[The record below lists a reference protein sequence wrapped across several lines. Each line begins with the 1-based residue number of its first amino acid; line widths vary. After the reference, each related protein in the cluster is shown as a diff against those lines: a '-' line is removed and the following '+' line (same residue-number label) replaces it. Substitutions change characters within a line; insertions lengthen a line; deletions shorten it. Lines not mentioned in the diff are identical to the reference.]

1 MIDPQRRRSQLSR
14 PHVMD
19 PIHPRTKEP
28 LADTG
33 FSFLH
38 PGDVCSKV
46 TGQRPPLLPRFFPRI
61 HPRGAAETLGTARRR
76 SPFTEA
82 LSSPTPPPRLNG
94 SESRSSAAEVSVPD
108 WKLHSVTFLLLF
120 YAASHLHSWAPPS
133 KEGTDRYYTPGG
145 RRSQLSDASGSVQ
158 DSPPN
163 VPIRARW

>member
-82 LSSPTPPPRLNG
+82 LSSPPPPPRLNG
-94 SESRSSAAEVSVPD
+94 SESRSSAAEVSLPD
-108 WKLHSVTFLLLF
+108 WKLHVSALILRSVPPPQLG
-120 YAASHLHSWAPPS
+120 SPIKRRDRQVLH
-133 KEGTDRYYTPGG
+133 T
-145 RRSQLSDASGSVQ
+145 RRTAFPAL
-158 DSPPN
+158 
-163 VPIRARW
+163 